1 MIKLIDT
8 NLKNNENTVKQLF
21 NSDKNIDFNFREF
34 KVEFKNETADAFL
47 IYYDG
52 MSNQTFLNRDIMRS
66 LLTCK
71 AYDTSVTPKKD
82 IVFKQIVSVAP
93 LSIAEDFDLIG
104 EKISF
109 GECGIFIDG
118 CDCCF
123 IADIKGWDSRGVDSP
138 TQEVSLAGPQE
149 AYAESIMTNL
159 ALVRKILKNPKLTAT
174 NIPVGKTNKIPCAL
188 MYIEGITNSKLI
200 KEVTR
205 RLKDIDTEYIFSS
218 SDVEMLIEDTTYF
231 PMTRTLKTE
240 RPDRVASM
248 LVEGKVAI
256 IVQGSPFALIVPTTS
271 LDLIEATEDNY
282 VRVPEAN
289 LMRLVR
295 IFGMSLSILLPALFI
310 AVMLYHQAILP
321 TDLLIAISA
330 SREKVP
336 FPLIVELILMEI
348 SFELIKEA
356 SVRVPNPIGSTL
368 GIIGGLILGQA
379 AVEASIVSPILI
391 IIVSIGGIGAFS
403 TPTLSLSRSL
413 SVLKFV
419 YIAAAYLFGIVGL
432 VAAIMITLSGLAATK
447 TFGFPFLSDFGI
459 NVRSSESL
467 LVKPIWKKERRPAEL
482 KTKDN
487 IKQPHISRK
496 WKK

>member
-1 MIKLIDT
+1 
-8 NLKNNENTVKQLF
+8 
-21 NSDKNIDFNFREF
+21 
-34 KVEFKNETADAFL
+34 
-47 IYYDG
+47 
-52 MSNQTFLNRDIMRS
+52 
-66 LLTCK
+66 
-71 AYDTSVTPKKD
+71 
-82 IVFKQIVSVAP
+82 
-93 LSIAEDFDLIG
+93 
-104 EKISF
+104 
-109 GECGIFIDG
+109 
-118 CDCCF
+118 
-123 IADIKGWDSRGVDSP
+123 
-138 TQEVSLAGPQE
+138 
-149 AYAESIMTNL
+149 
-159 ALVRKILKNPKLTAT
+159 
-174 NIPVGKTNKIPCAL
+174 

-368 GIIGGLILGQA
+368 GITGGLILGQA
-379 AVEASIVSPILI
+379 AVEAMHSQSNINNNSINRRNWSIFDTNLI
-391 IIVSIGGIGAFS
+391 TFKISQRI
-403 TPTLSLSRSL
+403 
-413 SVLKFV
+413 KFV
-419 YIAAAYLFGIVGL
+419 YIAAAYLFGIV
-432 VAAIMITLSGLAATK
+432 VWW
-447 TFGFPFLSDFGI
+447 
-459 NVRSSESL
+459 L
-467 LVKPIWKKERRPAEL
+467 L
-482 KTKDN
+482 
-487 IKQPHISRK
+487 
-496 WKK
+496 

>member
-1 MIKLIDT
+1 
-8 NLKNNENTVKQLF
+8 
-21 NSDKNIDFNFREF
+21 
-34 KVEFKNETADAFL
+34 
-47 IYYDG
+47 
-52 MSNQTFLNRDIMRS
+52 
-66 LLTCK
+66 
-71 AYDTSVTPKKD
+71 
-82 IVFKQIVSVAP
+82 
-93 LSIAEDFDLIG
+93 
-104 EKISF
+104 
-109 GECGIFIDG
+109 
-118 CDCCF
+118 
-123 IADIKGWDSRGVDSP
+123 
-138 TQEVSLAGPQE
+138 
-149 AYAESIMTNL
+149 
-159 ALVRKILKNPKLTAT
+159 
-174 NIPVGKTNKIPCAL
+174 
-188 MYIEGITNSKLI
+188 
-200 KEVTR
+200 
-205 RLKDIDTEYIFSS
+205 
-218 SDVEMLIEDTTYF
+218 
-231 PMTRTLKTE
+231 
-240 RPDRVASM
+240 
-248 LVEGKVAI
+248 
-256 IVQGSPFALIVPTTS
+256 
-271 LDLIEATEDNY
+271 
-282 VRVPEAN
+282 
-289 LMRLVR
+289 MRLVR